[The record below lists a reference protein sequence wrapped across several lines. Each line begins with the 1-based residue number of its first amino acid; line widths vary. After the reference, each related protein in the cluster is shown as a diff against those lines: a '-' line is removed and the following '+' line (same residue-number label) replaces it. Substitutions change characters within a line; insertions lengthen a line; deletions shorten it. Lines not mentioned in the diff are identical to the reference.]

1 MQLVL
6 DIGNTRTKFGLF
18 QGDTLLEQGHW
29 EEPQAAELLPAVKN
43 GSVKRGL
50 LSFSGSAEW
59 PLPNHIT
66 WLQLGPDTPLPFKNA
81 YGTPHSLGRD
91 RMALVAGAQAEF
103 PGKHCLVVDLGTCIT
118 FDFLEA
124 GKVYQGGAISP
135 GWRMRLHAMH
145 EFTARL
151 PLLEDLPKVV
161 DLVGKTTEECMYSG
175 VFNGILN
182 ELEGVIN
189 HYRTRYPDVAVVLTG
204 GDHPVFAEQLKNGIF
219 ARPFLQLNG
228 LNRILMHNF

>member
-1 MQLVL
+1 
-6 DIGNTRTKFGLF
+6 
-18 QGDTLLEQGHW
+18 
-29 EEPQAAELLPAVKN
+29 
-43 GSVKRGL
+43 
-50 LSFSGSAEW
+50 
-59 PLPNHIT
+59 
-66 WLQLGPDTPLPFKNA
+66 
-81 YGTPHSLGRD
+81 
-91 RMALVAGAQAEF
+91 MALVAGAQAEF